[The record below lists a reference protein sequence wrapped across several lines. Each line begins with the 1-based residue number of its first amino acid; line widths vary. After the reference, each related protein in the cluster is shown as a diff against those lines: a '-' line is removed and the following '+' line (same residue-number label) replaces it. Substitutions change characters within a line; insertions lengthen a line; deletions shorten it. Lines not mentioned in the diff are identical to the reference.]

1 MPITSVGSWL
11 PTIDEFMTH
20 WGAVNAFLSP
30 GELILSN
37 SYKLSVL
44 TSDRA
49 AIAAQIAD
57 VQAKLNLRTTASG
70 DRDIKRAA
78 ITDRILQFRSA
89 AQALLPGSRYLV
101 SLPKQPP
108 ISAAPGKWRDALE
121 DMHSLWTTINANSP
135 AVPGFTPPLILG
147 GPYPIATFTTD
158 KTAMDTAF
166 LNVASTDQNLQQ
178 SRELRDKLF
187 DPVYQKLKEYRL
199 GVVGLLPPGNVL
211 LNSIPRLTP
220 PPGSTPPAT
229 NVSGVWNPVTNKAD
243 LTWVDVNIPNLDYWS
258 IRAHPG
264 PKWRN
269 DEAETIAQVFPPALT
284 YSTDHGLVAP
294 GSSVL
299 LAVFTVNTTG
309 NEKRSNVVKV
319 TRP

>member
-11 PTIDEFMTH
+11 PTIDEFITH
-20 WGAVNAFLSP
+20 WTAVNTFLSP

-37 SYKLSVL
+37 NYKFSSLQ
-44 TSDRA
+44 SDRT

-78 ITDRILQFRSA
+78 LMDRIGQFRA
-89 AQALLPGSRYLV
+89 AVPAQLPGSRYLV
-101 SLPKQPP
+101 SLPALPP
-108 ISAAPGKWRDALE
+108 FTASPGKWRDSLD
-121 DMHSLWTTINANSP
+121 DMSNLWTTINTNAP

-166 LNVASTDQNLQQ
+166 TNVATTDQNLQQ

-187 DPVYQKLKEYRL
+187 QPVYQKLKEYRL
-199 GVVGLLPPGNVL
+199 GVVGGLPPGNVL

-220 PPGSTPPAT
+220 QPGSTPPAT
-229 NVSGVWNPVTNKAD
+229 NISGVWNPVTNEAD
-243 LTWVDVNIPNLDYWS
+243 LTWEALSIPNLDYWS
-258 IRAHPG
+258 VRAHPG

-284 YSTDHGLVAP
+284 YSTTHGLVAP

-299 LAVFTVNTTG
+299 LAVFTVATTG